1 MDCRLSCSEQ
11 LGKIVGIIKFIF
23 YIGIINIVFSFIWK
37 WIFVVPAAIFF
48 TLINFDKGMIIV
60 KVFGAY
66 LLISLL
72 AILSLGFIEEN
83 IIDDKLYL
91 IIVGSFMIYMILSNT
106 FYEARKK
113 ALIDYNYELLER
125 LNKEE
130 IFNILILIC
139 SIIYFIYTFINPM
152 VAINFLTYYLFT
164 TIDWAVRLPILGILL
179 SIGGVIYLLSTVWFG
194 ICYFIVLV
202 SLLIK
207 KLNLSEK

>member
-1 MDCRLSCSEQ
+1 M
-11 LGKIVGIIKFIF
+11 GIIKFIF

-113 ALIDYNYELLER
+113 ALIEYALGLQ
-125 LNKEE
+125 K
-130 IFNILILIC
+130 
-139 SIIYFIYTFINPM
+139 
-152 VAINFLTYYLFT
+152 
-164 TIDWAVRLPILGILL
+164 PIRPLKPFMPEYIKN
-179 SIGGVIYLLSTVWFG
+179 LLSTKEGRERFARESLDLFG
-194 ICYFIVLV
+194 QEVETYDY
-202 SLLIK
+202 
-207 KLNLSEK
+207 

>member
-1 MDCRLSCSEQ
+1 M
-11 LGKIVGIIKFIF
+11 GIIKFIF
-23 YIGIINIVFSFIWK
+23 YIGIINIAFSFIWK

-66 LLISLL
+66 FLISLL

-106 FYEARKK
+106 FYEVRKK
-113 ALIDYNYELLER
+113 ALIEYNYELLER
-125 LNKEE
+125 LDKEE

-152 VAINFLTYYLFT
+152 VAINILTYYLFK

>member
-1 MDCRLSCSEQ
+1 M
-11 LGKIVGIIKFIF
+11 GIIKFIF

-48 TLINFDKGMIIV
+48 TLINFDKGMIVV
-60 KVFGAY
+60 KAFGAY

-72 AILSLGFIEEN
+72 GILSLGFIEEN
-83 IIDDKLYL
+83 IVSDKIYL
-91 IIVGSFMIYMILSNT
+91 IIIGSFMIYMILSNT

-113 ALIDYNYELLER
+113 ALIEYNYELLER

-152 VAINFLTYYLFT
+152 VAINSLTYFLFK

-179 SIGGVIYLLSTVWFG
+179 SIGGIIYLLSTIWFG
-194 ICYFIVLV
+194 ICYFIVLI
-202 SLLIK
+202 SLVIGK
-207 KLNLSEK
+207 PTFSGK

>member
-1 MDCRLSCSEQ
+1 
-11 LGKIVGIIKFIF
+11 VGIIKFIF
-23 YIGIINIVFSFIWK
+23 YIGIINIAFSFIWK

-66 LLISLL
+66 FLISLL

-106 FYEARKK
+106 FYEVRKK
-113 ALIDYNYELLER
+113 ALIEYNYELLER
-125 LNKEE
+125 LDKEE

-152 VAINFLTYYLFT
+152 VAINILTYYLFK

>member
-1 MDCRLSCSEQ
+1 M
-11 LGKIVGIIKFIF
+11 GIIKFIF

-48 TLINFDKGMIIV
+48 TLINFDKGMIVV
-60 KVFGAY
+60 KAFGAY

-72 AILSLGFIEEN
+72 GILSLGFIEEN
-83 IIDDKLYL
+83 IVSDKIYL
-91 IIVGSFMIYMILSNT
+91 IIIGSFMIYMILSNT

-113 ALIDYNYELLER
+113 ALIEYNYELLER

-152 VAINFLTYYLFT
+152 VAINSLTYFLFK

-179 SIGGVIYLLSTVWFG
+179 SIGGIIYLLSTVWFG
-194 ICYFIVLV
+194 ICYFIFLI
-202 SLLIK
+202 SLLIGK
-207 KLNLSEK
+207 STLSEK